1 MNSTNFESSL
11 SQLKQW
17 KAMAREGWNWK
28 NQYISLQK
36 PTAES
41 KMTLPYLY
49 ISTVQGDLV
58 PYLVSQ
64 TDLLAEDWIEIEI

>member
-1 MNSTNFESSL
+1 MNSTSFESSL
-11 SQLKQW
+11 SQLK
-17 KAMAREGWNWK
+17 
-28 NQYISLQK
+28 QYISLQK

-41 KMTLPYLY
+41 KITLPYLY
-49 ISTVQGDLV
+49 DLV